1 MTDVDPGDDG
11 IFGNGDDSVTFLR
24 TKPDCPDV
32 FCMDDPE
39 DVAWDPVSGQVF
51 IAGGTE
57 KTMTSVSPGANGVFD
72 GIPSDGDDVLG
83 TTYDLSA
90 FSDNVEGMEYRA
102 SSDTLL
108 IVDPNKDTIFEITK
122 DGRLIREIDIS
133 VLKLPSIPLKPSDV
147 TLAPPSEGG
156 GPLNL
161 YVTDRVFD
169 NNINTPMPD
178 RDGKMY
184 EMSVPFDNL
193 APFVDAGPNKTI
205 AIADPLTITGDSYDD
220 GQPTLDPLDLTW
232 TQVDGPPGGIAT
244 FGSPNSLSTTVSF
257 SEVGGSA
264 DPYLLE
270 LKSDDGSLF
279 SVDTMQVE
287 VFADP
292 PVNQPP
298 TVFAGSN
305 QTVVLPNVAILA
317 GAASD
322 DGLPNPPNVVT
333 TTWSKVSGPGS
344 VTFGNISTL
353 DTTASFST
361 DGVYVLRLTADDS
374 ALQSTD
380 DVIVTV
386 NAEPPPPPPGKHI
399 YRR

>member
-1 MTDVDPGDDG
+1 MV
-11 IFGNGDDSVTFLR
+11 
-24 TKPDCPDV
+24 
-32 FCMDDPE
+32 
-39 DVAWDPVSGQVF
+39 
-51 IAGGTE
+51 
-57 KTMTSVSPGANGVFD
+57 
-72 GIPSDGDDVLG
+72 
-83 TTYDLSA
+83 
-90 FSDNVEGMEYRA
+90 
-102 SSDTLL
+102 
-108 IVDPNKDTIFEITK
+108 
-122 DGRLIREIDIS
+122 
-133 VLKLPSIPLKPSDV
+133 
-147 TLAPPSEGG
+147 
-156 GPLNL
+156 
-161 YVTDRVFD
+161 D
-169 NNINTPMPD
+169 NNTHDPPD

-232 TQVDGPPGGIAT
+232 SKVSGPGTVT
-244 FGSPNSLSTTVSF
+244 FGSPKSLSTTVSF

-264 DPYLLE
+264 DPYVLE

-279 SVDTMQVE
+279 SVDTMQVA

-305 QTVVLPNVAILA
+305 QTVVLPNLAILA

-322 DGLPNPPNVVT
+322 DGLPDPPNVVT

-344 VTFGNISTL
+344 VTFGNVSTL

-386 NAEPPPPPPGKHI
+386 NASAPVNTFIDDDGHFAENAIEWLAAEGITEGCNPPTNNKYCPNDFVSRGEMAVFLARAYNLPATSTDYFTDDNGRFYENAANKLFEAGLTVGCGPSKYCGESQIDRDEMAAMLARAEGLPSTSTDYFVDDNGSIFENAINKIAEARITVGCNPPDNDRYCPDQSVTRGEMAVLIK
-399 YRR
+399 RALS